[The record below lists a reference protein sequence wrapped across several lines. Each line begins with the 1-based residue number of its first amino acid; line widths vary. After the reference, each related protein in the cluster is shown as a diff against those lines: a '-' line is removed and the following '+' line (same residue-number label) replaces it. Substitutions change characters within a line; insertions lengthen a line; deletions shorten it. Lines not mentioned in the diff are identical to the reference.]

1 MDGLEVVNRLM
12 DGARRDALLAERTGT
27 KAAPAPAPEVRAA
40 EPAPAPRWREVDLP
54 APPDF
59 RTHVVDSVGLAE
71 VFPYINPQM
80 LYAKHLGLRGSI
92 DRLREQGDAKTARL
106 EETVEALKDEVLARG
121 WMQPRAVY
129 RFFDAASEGDAVV
142 LRERPDGPEAARF
155 PFPRQ
160 PDRDRLCL
168 ADWVAPAGE
177 GRRDTLAAFVTTCG
191 DGVRTQAERWKTVG
205 EYLKSY
211 ALQALAIEAAEGF
224 AELLH
229 QRIRAMWGI
238 ADPPGLSRRDLFQA
252 RYRGLRVSFGYPA
265 CPNLEEQAVLWRL
278 LEPEARIGV
287 ALTDGFMMD
296 PEASVSALVLHHPDA
311 RYFSV
316 NEAVART
323 NS

>member
-1 MDGLEVVNRLM
+1 
-12 DGARRDALLAERTGT
+12 
-27 KAAPAPAPEVRAA
+27 
-40 EPAPAPRWREVDLP
+40 VDLP

-59 RTHVVDSVGLAE
+59 RTHVVDQVGLAE

-92 DRLREQGDAKTARL
+92 DRLREKGDAKTARL
-106 EETVEALKDEVLARG
+106 EETVEALKDEVLERG

-129 RFFDAASEGDAVV
+129 RFFDAASEGDTVV
-142 LRERPDGPEAARF
+142 LRESPGGPEAARF
-155 PFPRQ
+155 TFPRQ

-168 ADWVAPAGE
+168 ADWVAPADAD
-177 GRRDTLAAFVTTCG
+177 RRDTMALFVTTCG
-191 DGVRTQAERWKTVG
+191 DGVRTQAERWKSVG

-265 CPNLEEQAVLWRL
+265 CPNLEDQAVLWRL

-323 NS
+323 NP